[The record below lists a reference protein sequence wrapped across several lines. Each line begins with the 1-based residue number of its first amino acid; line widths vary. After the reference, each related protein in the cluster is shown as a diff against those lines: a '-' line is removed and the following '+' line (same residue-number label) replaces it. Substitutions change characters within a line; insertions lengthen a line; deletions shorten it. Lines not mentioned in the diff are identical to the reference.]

1 MNGMDE
7 IGGYTPQSMAAAAER
22 RYRNAVRLRDGDPAD
37 VQVSIAESLCGLLAM
52 QLSRY
57 ADEPHDDFD
66 DDDDDYVPSRDD
78 IAMPPPS
85 YPREESD
92 EDRERAWERE
102 HGKAGEPEVVDPYS
116 IHRAMREMREYQ
128 NAGTTCPHCDS
139 NPCRCAEIVTAE
151 ADNG

>member
-1 MNGMDE
+1 M
-7 IGGYTPQSMAAAAER
+7 GYTAQSMAAAAER
-22 RYRNAVRLRDGDPAD
+22 HYRDADARRQGDKT
-37 VQVSIAESLCGLLAM
+37 QMLSSIAESLCGLLAM

-57 ADEPHDDFD
+57 ADEPHDNFD
-66 DDDDDYVPSRDD
+66 DDDELSGPYLGAS
-78 IAMPPPS
+78 
-85 YPREESD
+85 
-92 EDRERAWERE
+92 E
-102 HGKAGEPEVVDPYS
+102 HRVRITDVQLPDSEPEVVDPYS